1 LELLGIGLAGVR
13 SDPSQGSWQTDLH
26 AIRSM
31 INADSLLADSMAA
44 GLKERQVRELRVRE
58 GSWEWLGSNM
68 DDDLLP

>member
-1 LELLGIGLAGVR
+1 MELLGIGLAGVR
-13 SDPSQGSWQTDLH
+13 SDTSQGSWQTDPH

-44 GLKERQVRELRVRE
+44 SLKERQARELQVRE

>member
-1 LELLGIGLAGVR
+1 
-13 SDPSQGSWQTDLH
+13 
-26 AIRSM
+26 M